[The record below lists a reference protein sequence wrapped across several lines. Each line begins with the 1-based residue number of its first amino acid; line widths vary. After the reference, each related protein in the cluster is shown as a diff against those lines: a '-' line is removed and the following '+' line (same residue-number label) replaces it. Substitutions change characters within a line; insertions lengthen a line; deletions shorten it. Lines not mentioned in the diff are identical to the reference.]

1 MSLKVIDVSY
11 AQGTIDWNKVKG
23 NIDGAILRC
32 GYGDNITS
40 QDDAQ
45 FERNANEC
53 ERLGIPYGVYLFSY
67 ATTKAQVQSETQ
79 HILRLIKG
87 RKLSY
92 PVYID
97 LEYSEQRSVFNADWF
112 IEMGKAIEA
121 AGYWFGVYAN
131 LDWFRNTIGNKLDR
145 FTRWVAQ
152 YNTTLDTYADMWQYT
167 STGTVP
173 GISGNCDMNICY
185 RDLPKEIADKKAGT
199 ASGGDTT
206 ASTDTTTTTT
216 PSGSVMQLATDVLS
230 GKYGDGDARKKA
242 LGNKYDAVQTEV
254 NHRLTASA
262 ETLAKEVLAGKYGD
276 GDARK
281 QALLGRYD
289 EVQNKVNEL
298 TNTKQIIYYTVQS
311 GDTLS
316 SIASKYGTTYQAI
329 ANLNGITNPN
339 LIYAGTKL
347 RVK

>member
-11 AQGTIDWNKVKG
+11 SQGVINWNKVKG

-32 GYGDNITS
+32 GYGDNISS
-40 QDDAQ
+40 QDDVQ
-45 FERNANEC
+45 FKRNADEC

-67 ATTKAQVQSETQ
+67 AMNKSQVQSETQ

-97 LEYSEQRSVFNADWF
+97 LEYGPQRSVFNPQWF
-112 IEMGKAIEA
+112 IEMGEKIEA

-131 LDWFRNTIGNKLDR
+131 LDWFRNTIGNRLDR

-152 YNTTLDTYADMWQYT
+152 YNSTLDTYGDMWQYS
-167 STGTVP
+167 STGSVP

-185 RDLPKEIADKKAGT
+185 RDLPKEIKDKPGNTSST
-199 ASGGDTT
+199 AKP
-206 ASTDTTTTTT
+206 STPNVAT
-216 PSGSVMQLATDVLS
+216 PSGSVMQIATDVLN
-230 GKYGDGDARKKA
+230 GKYGDGDARKKT
-242 LGNKYDAVQTEV
+242 LGNKYDAVQAEV

-262 ETLAKEVLAGKYGD
+262 ETLAKEVLAGKYGN

-281 QALLGRYD
+281 KALLGRYD
-289 EVQNKVNEL
+289 EVQNKVNDL
-298 TNTKQIIYYTVQS
+298 TSAKQIVYHTVQS

-329 ANLNGITNPN
+329 ANLNGIANPN
-339 LIYAGTKL
+339 MIYAGTKL